1 MAKIKDKKNGK
12 KPSLFRRFLTYA
24 ITVKKKEA
32 LNQWLDEQ
40 LKAGLIVELSLRYQH
55 YIFIFQ
61 RKMNFYDWYKTIES
75 SIL

>member
-1 MAKIKDKKNGK
+1 MEKKLR
-12 KPSLFRRFLTYA
+12 LFRRFLIYV
-24 ITVKKKEA
+24 ITAKKKKA

-40 LKAGLIVELSLRYQH
+40 LKAGLIVELSSRYQH
-55 YIFIFQ
+55 YVFIFQ